1 MTGHD
6 EQHRKAREDHGN
18 REHAERE
25 ETEQDEGRR
34 VVDESVPTPEGLTS
48 PDETVDDAPA
58 EPRQSKD
65 YA

>member
-1 MTGHD
+1 MTGRD
-6 EQHRKAREDHGN
+6 EQHRKARED

-25 ETEQDEGRR
+25 ETERDEGRR